1 MGNMGGMG
9 KLLLILGGAIV
20 LLGLVFLGGERL
32 GLGRLPGDL
41 HFSRRGF
48 QVWIPIT
55 SALLLSLVLTVLLNL
70 FRR

>member
-1 MGNMGGMG
+1 MGNLG
-9 KLLLILGGAIV
+9 KLLLVLGGVMI
-20 LLGLVFLGGERL
+20 LLGLVLLGGERL

-48 QVWIPIT
+48 HLWIPIT
-55 SALLLSLVLTVLLNL
+55 SALILSLMLTLLLNL